1 MVLLG
6 CSARWG
12 QLWWWWLVILSLL
25 LGDLCCC
32 RCSESSATVGF
43 SLLFPTTTAATR
55 HSSGSTRTVLLSATN
70 PANHNYCNDHYVRY
84 WDGLLLEEHAEAV
97 QQLRERRKLWSRQR
111 LEQSGLALFDCM
123 CEADSELFGEKIVRL
138 QSSSSTVIR
147 FARGDIVLLT
157 PPRRKA
163 HQVPLPREGC
173 VVDVG
178 ENWMTVAIGP
188 SWLPGLYESRKGTA
202 TAASRYRS
210 FGRRDP
216 AYYAVTVEKAA
227 PRAAL
232 QAQRSALQVVRKGRA
247 GTAAQL
253 LVETFGKSSM
263 QVDHLG
269 LADPWRF
276 QGLAVAAQK
285 EIVSRAIQEA
295 TSTTDFVPNAS
306 QQDAIAWSL
315 RRRVSTLTGPPG
327 TGKTKTAACLVAT
340 ALKLPSLNNDIDD
353 ADDAPVRV
361 LAVAHS
367 NGAADVLLQAVL
379 DMGVPAVR
387 VGRPASVSPAV
398 RHRTVLALAEKH
410 PDMTALRRQQYRSAT
425 NNATIVPAFRNL
437 QEISQ
442 IIHQSA
448 PVVVT
453 SCIGALQLLN
463 DDQGSRPQFD
473 IVVVD
478 EAAQTTE
485 PALLCA
491 LAAARAEQLVLVG
504 DTRQLPPTVASEN
517 AELRSKLGTSPME
530 RLLEHAGVEE
540 RIFQLQYRMHASL
553 LEYPSAYFYNGMV
566 VSASHLIKGDIPVRV
581 GFPWP
586 AADVPL
592 AFVNVEGD
600 FEVMHEFGGKSNP
613 TEADVVASIVARLV
627 KTKEDPV
634 HEKDIAVISPYSK
647 QVQLIQNEL
656 VKKNIY
662 EVRVGTVDSF
672 QGQECGVVVFSAVRS
687 NGLNELGFL
696 RDQRRLCVS
705 LTRAK
710 WGLIVVGDSSTLNSC
725 KHWAALLASCRLRN
739 CFVQVDKV
747 LAELDSNGN
756 VTNLLDPT
764 AGDEN
769 GSENSS
775 EKFVFEGISLF
786 D

>member
-1 MVLLG
+1 M
-6 CSARWG
+6 
-12 QLWWWWLVILSLL
+12 
-25 LGDLCCC
+25 
-32 RCSESSATVGF
+32 
-43 SLLFPTTTAATR
+43 
-55 HSSGSTRTVLLSATN
+55 
-70 PANHNYCNDHYVRY
+70 
-84 WDGLLLEEHAEAV
+84 
-97 QQLRERRKLWSRQR
+97 
-111 LEQSGLALFDCM
+111 
-123 CEADSELFGEKIVRL
+123 
-138 QSSSSTVIR
+138 
-147 FARGDIVLLT
+147 
-157 PPRRKA
+157 
-163 HQVPLPREGC
+163 
-173 VVDVG
+173 
-178 ENWMTVAIGP
+178 
-188 SWLPGLYESRKGTA
+188 
-202 TAASRYRS
+202 
-210 FGRRDP
+210 
-216 AYYAVTVEKAA
+216 
-227 PRAAL
+227 
-232 QAQRSALQVVRKGRA
+232 
-247 GTAAQL
+247 
-253 LVETFGKSSM
+253 
-263 QVDHLG
+263 
-269 LADPWRF
+269 
-276 QGLAVAAQK
+276 
-285 EIVSRAIQEA
+285 IQ
-295 TSTTDFVPNAS
+295 
-306 QQDAIAWSL
+306 
-315 RRRVSTLTGPPG
+315 
-327 TGKTKTAACLVAT
+327 
-340 ALKLPSLNNDIDD
+340 
-353 ADDAPVRV
+353 
-361 LAVAHS
+361 
-367 NGAADVLLQAVL
+367 
-379 DMGVPAVR
+379 
-387 VGRPASVSPAV
+387 
-398 RHRTVLALAEKH
+398 
-410 PDMTALRRQQYRSAT
+410 
-425 NNATIVPAFRNL
+425 
-437 QEISQ
+437 
-442 IIHQSA
+442 QSA

-463 DDQGSRPQFD
+463 DDDQGNSPQFD

-504 DTRQLPPTVASEN
+504 DTRQLPPTVASES

-586 AADVPL
+586 AAGLPL

-600 FEVMHEFGGKSNP
+600 LEVMHEFGGKSNP

-656 VKKNIY
+656 VKNNIY

-710 WGLIVVGDSSTLNSC
+710 WGLIVVGDASTLNSC

-739 CFVQVDKV
+739 CFVEVDKV

-756 VTNLLDPT
+756 AINLPDPT
-764 AGDEN
+764 AGVKN